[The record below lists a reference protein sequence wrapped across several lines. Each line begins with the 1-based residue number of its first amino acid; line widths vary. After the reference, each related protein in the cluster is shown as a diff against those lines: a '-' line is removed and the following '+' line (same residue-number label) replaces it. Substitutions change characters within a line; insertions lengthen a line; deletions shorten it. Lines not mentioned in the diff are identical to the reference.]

1 MTAAAADPPTAA
13 AMASDSD
20 RQRQETAATQQQ
32 QQQTLQLTEADLS
45 DIAGLKVVPYNSEQ
59 QLPAMA
65 ALIAK
70 DLSEPYSVYTY
81 RYFLLEW
88 PQLCLNVR
96 HTFAAV
102 APARADHLTA
112 LDCVPRRFGAGD
124 GRRGLRRRHYWP
136 HRHARRPEA
145 RLHWYAGR
153 GGVLPKARHR

>member
-1 MTAAAADPPTAA
+1 MTAVAADPPTAA

-32 QQQTLQLTEADLS
+32 QQQQQTLQLTETDLS

-96 HTFAAV
+96 HGT
-102 APARADHLTA
+102 P
-112 LDCVPRRFGAGD
+112 
-124 GRRGLRRRHYWP
+124 LRPW
-136 HRHARRPEA
+136 RPP
-145 RLHWYAGR
+145 LQSS
-153 GGVLPKARHR
+153 